1 VVGST
6 GNDKRSFFL
15 GRDHIGIKQN
25 VRTVR
30 IFIHPSVC
38 PSSVSSQLSTSIFH
52 PDLFSKMASP
62 PNYEEVNSYFRQRM
76 EESRKIWST
85 RGRDGQIAAAAARK
99 GTWRQLSGVPLMMH
113 EIKHVGNRPF
123 AWGFA

>member
-1 VVGST
+1 MGLFANPQFPT
-6 GNDKRSFFL
+6 RT
-15 GRDHIGIKQN
+15 ICAEI
-25 VRTVR
+25 RTVR
-30 IFIHPSVC
+30 IFIIRASVRRQ
-38 PSSVSSQLSTSIFH
+38 VSSQLSTLNFH
-52 PDLFSKMASP
+52 FLTLFFSKMASP

>member
-1 VVGST
+1 
-6 GNDKRSFFL
+6 
-15 GRDHIGIKQN
+15 
-25 VRTVR
+25 
-30 IFIHPSVC
+30 
-38 PSSVSSQLSTSIFH
+38 
-52 PDLFSKMASP
+52 MASP

-123 AWGFA
+123 AWGFATVALATVYISASFSDEAKASSNYWSTFHGTGEKKH